1 MPEVDILICRDRLNR
16 QAPWRPTFLRERLVR
31 DFTKHLLG
39 NVEGLRPELKMPRG
53 EPGGL
58 FTLTGHAGKG

>member
-1 MPEVDILICRDRLNR
+1 MPEVDILICRDRVNR
-16 QAPWRPTFLRERLVR
+16 QAPWRPTFLRKRLVR
-31 DFTKHLLG
+31 DFTKHLRG